1 MIEDS
6 IDKPICTRHKS
17 PLLKTLARYQR
28 QLQRSLA
35 IFCCLRAGLE
45 NSAIVTIERSLT
57 MSGQASRRGSTGSG
71 RRRSPTSQVTE
82 GTINPVEQTQASES
96 TRQSSSLFSQAP
108 PPAPTFRLPTS
119 PVDRGPPK
127 APKVAIPRLLNR
139 GDSVAA
145 AGSKTGGRHRVMHA
159 CEPCRTRKTKCS
171 GEKPACRHCQD
182 FKVRCI
188 YADGKRDRAKK

>member
-1 MIEDS
+1 VIFS
-6 IDKPICTRHKS
+6 YS
-17 PLLKTLARYQR
+17 LL
-28 QLQRSLA
+28 SA
-35 IFCCLRAGLE
+35 ICCLLASLE

-57 MSGQASRRGSTGSG
+57 MSEQAPRRGSTGSG
-71 RRRSPTSQVTE
+71 RRRSSTSQTNE
-82 GTINPVEQTQASES
+82 GTINPVEQTQISES

-108 PPAPTFRLPTS
+108 PSTPIFRLPTS

-139 GDSVAA
+139 GDSAAA
-145 AGSKTGGRHRVMHA
+145 AGSKVGGRHRVMHA

-182 FKVRCI
+182 FRVSCI